1 MRRRLIAPIAALA
14 AAGALLVPATASA
27 APTTQVVQGEV
38 LRLVSVADW
47 DAASSLRP
55 GAPVRWDVAI
65 SADAPDPGIVSIG
78 VSATG
83 SAPLLLDVSLCARA
97 WEAAGCPGGATV
109 LRANWNLPR
118 DGAEVQLA
126 EIADDE
132 TAHVRLAITLGEDGA
147 GGSTEVRVHARGAGE
162 TAVVGPGG
170 GLATTGVPPTVPWV
184 FGAGAALL
192 LAGSMLLSIR
202 RRAAR
207 ESESAE

>member
-1 MRRRLIAPIAALA
+1 MAPATALV
-14 AAGALLVPATASA
+14 AAGALLMPATASA

-55 GAPVRWDVAI
+55 GAPVQWDVAI
-65 SADAPDPGIVSIG
+65 SADAPDPGLVSIG

-83 SAPLLLDVSLCARA
+83 SAPLLLDVSLCERA

-109 LRANWNLPR
+109 LRTDWSIPR
-118 DGAEVQLA
+118 DGVEMQLA

-132 TAHVRLAITLGEDGA
+132 TAHVRLAIALGPNDA

-162 TAVVGPGG
+162 TAVVGPQG
-170 GLATTGVPPTVPWV
+170 GLATTGLPPTVPWV
-184 FGAGAALL
+184 FGAGAGLL

-202 RRAAR
+202 RRAVR
-207 ESESAE
+207 ESRTAE